1 MNTEMREELAY
12 LKHFGLEV
20 NPFPVAP
27 DVEHFFLSR
36 DIDRVITEIVH
47 GIVTRKGFIV
57 LTGEVGLGKTT
68 ISRKIMKILEK
79 KGVETS
85 LVFHTSY
92 QDVELLR
99 EINRDFGLLVDTLE
113 FGDLMKVLQ
122 DFLLGQ
128 NMEGRNCAILIDDA
142 QNLNPESLELVRM
155 ISNLETDQQKLVQIL
170 LIGQPELIKKLHTPE
185 LRQLRSRIII
195 KQEARPLSEE
205 ELKNYILFKLNVAG
219 NKGNTSITRK
229 GVRKIFRLTG
239 GNLRQVNTVMDRI
252 LYVAFL
258 RNTTKIST
266 EIVREAQKDL
276 RPGKLWKKQHM
287 RLRPWFAVSAVCAL
301 MAVQFF
307 IPPFHLGHL
316 AKEMKTLFFSGPVV
330 TESRADTQKQK
341 PTARPGNIAPAMP
354 SMQEEKVQAPVYLKE
369 KPLPRALRDF
379 LSVYS
384 LAKFASVFDRALGK
398 GDFKKLSN
406 DILRQTGYQ
415 LVTLKKLPEPV
426 REKYGVLI
434 CPASRDSG
442 NEYFLFWRPELLIH
456 KFYYGYRGQEIV
468 ELQKLLA
475 SVHCYHGTVDGI
487 VGSGLMRAVL
497 EFQKRMEIEVTGYP
511 DEGTVF
517 LLHVQEDLA

>member
-47 GIVTRKGFIV
+47 GIVTRKGFMI

-68 ISRKIMKILEK
+68 ISRKIMKILEEK
-79 KGVETS
+79 EVETS

-142 QNLNPESLELVRM
+142 QNLSPESLELVRM

-170 LIGQPELIKKLHTPE
+170 LVGQPELIKKLDTLE
-185 LRQLRSRIII
+185 LRQLKSRIII
-195 KQEARPLSEE
+195 KQETRPLSEE
-205 ELKNYILFKLNVAG
+205 ELKNYIQFKLNVAG

-276 RPGKLWKKQHM
+276 KPGKPWKKQRM
-287 RLRPWFAVSAVCAL
+287 GLRPWFAVPAVCAL
-301 MAVQFF
+301 MAALFF
-307 IPPFHLGHL
+307 IPSFPLGHL
-316 AKEMKTLFFSGPVV
+316 AKEMNTLFFSGPVV
-330 TESRADTQKQK
+330 TESRADTQQQK
-341 PTARPGNIAPAMP
+341 LSPHQENIVVAAP
-354 SMQEEKVQAPVYLKE
+354 SIQEEKVQDPVYLKE
-369 KPLPRALRDF
+369 KPVPRALRDF
-379 LSVYS
+379 LSANS
-384 LAKFASVFDRALGK
+384 LSKFAFAFDRALGK

-426 REKYGVLI
+426 REKYGVLM
-434 CPASRDSG
+434 CPASRGSG
-442 NEYFLFWRPELLIH
+442 NEYFLFWRPKLLIR
-456 KFYYGYRGQEIV
+456 KFYYGYQGQEIV

-497 EFQKRMEIEVTGYP
+497 EFQKRMGIKVTGYP
-511 DEGTVF
+511 DQRTVF
-517 LLHVQEDLA
+517 LLHVQENLA